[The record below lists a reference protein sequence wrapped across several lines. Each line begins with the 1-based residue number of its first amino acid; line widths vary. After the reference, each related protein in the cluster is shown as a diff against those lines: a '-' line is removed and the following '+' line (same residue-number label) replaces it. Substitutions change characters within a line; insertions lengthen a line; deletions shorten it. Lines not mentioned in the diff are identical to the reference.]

1 MKERNYDTL
10 LAAAIVKGLGGLLNI
25 DSVQKCATRLRVQVK
40 DVSLVDD
47 SLLQST
53 GASGVIKGLTGV
65 QVIYGDELPS
75 ATKAVRKFLK
85 NPADVEVPDE
95 RPIPARRRRHVK
107 IVTVPATIVRA
118 PMDGQVIPLSG
129 VEDRTFSTGFVGD
142 GVAMRPTST
151 TVFSPVSGQVV
162 ATFPSGHAVGIR
174 TKSGVEVLVHVGL
187 DTVKLRGEGFTC
199 FVEKGQK
206 VDLGDPL
213 ITFDPEVIE
222 SAGYLLTSPVIVTN
236 IRAIEGH
243 VEVVAA
249 DYVKAGN
256 GLFVIT

>member
-1 MKERNYDTL
+1 MKNRNYDTL
-10 LAAAIVKGLGGLLNI
+10 LAAAIVKGLGGLFNI

-40 DVSLVDD
+40 DLSLVDD
-47 SLLQST
+47 SLLHST
-53 GASGVIKGLTGV
+53 GASGVIKGGTGV
-65 QVIYGDELPS
+65 QVVYGDELP
-75 ATKAVRKFLK
+75 AAAKAVRKFLK
-85 NPADVEVPDE
+85 NPADVEVPDD
-95 RPIPARRRRHVK
+95 RPLPPKKRNIKV
-107 IVTVPATIVRA
+107 VTVPATIVRA
-118 PMDGQVIPLSG
+118 PMDGQVIPLSS

-151 TVFSPVSGQVV
+151 TVVSPVSGQVV
-162 ATFPSGHAVGIR
+162 ATFPSCHAVGIR

-206 VDLGDPL
+206 VSVGEPL
-213 ITFDPEVIE
+213 LAFDPEVIE
-222 SAGYLLTSPVIVTN
+222 AAGYLLTSPVIVTN
-236 IRAIEGH
+236 IRAIEGR

-249 DYVKAGN
+249 DYVRKGN